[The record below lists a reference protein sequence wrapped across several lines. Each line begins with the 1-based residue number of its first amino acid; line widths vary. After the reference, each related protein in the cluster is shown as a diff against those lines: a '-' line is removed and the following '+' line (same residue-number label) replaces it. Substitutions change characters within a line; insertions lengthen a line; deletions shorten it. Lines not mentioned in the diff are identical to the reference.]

1 MFIAIQYFYNSFQ
14 LNGNNVDENSPE
26 FTEIGIL
33 SYVDDDILQ
42 SSTFKLMESSDGRF
56 EINGS
61 KLMVGFV

>member
-1 MFIAIQYFYNSFQ
+1 MIITIQYFYNSLQ

-26 FTEIGIL
+26 FTEIGTL

-42 SSTFKLMESSDGRF
+42 SSTFELIESSDGRF

-61 KLMVGFV
+61 TLMVGFL

>member
-1 MFIAIQYFYNSFQ
+1 MIIAIQYFYNSFQ

-42 SSTFKLMESSDGRF
+42 SSTFELMESSDGRF